1 MKEQKMAVVID
12 AANIIHVNVLNEEG
26 QEEKHCRPERL
37 AKCIE
42 VCLSKGWK
50 TVAILKSGT
59 LFFMQKNPGPMVGD
73 VSVLD
78 EYRNNN
84 SIMVVKQNKED
95 IFTIETALKR
105 NAWIIATDKWG
116 DEKEKYGDQFDW
128 ADIDSRTIRKFEF
141 LPDGE
146 FLIPDLPNNTD
157 EYPRNVSFS
166 EFKELYD
173 KVAFL
178 ENKIEHIEE
187 TQQSNQTL
195 LENNL
200 TINQSND
207 IVNYVIDDMLDN
219 DSWVPVD
226 NLYSEISKAVLGTE
240 KSKEQDAG
248 KKLREEL
255 GYSKRKGFLQ
265 FLINR
270 SKKELR
276 QKKKGGRV
284 LVRYN

>member
-1 MKEQKMAVVID
+1 MNNKKLEVVID
-12 AANIIHVNVLNEEG
+12 AANIIHVDVVNKEG
-26 QEEKHCRPERL
+26 LEEKHLRPERL
-37 AKCIE
+37 AKCIQ
-42 VCLSKGWK
+42 VCQSKGWK
-50 TVAILKSGT
+50 TVAILKRGT
-59 LFFMQKNPGPMVGD
+59 LLFMEKNPGPMVGD

-84 SIMVVKQNKED
+84 SVMVVKQNKED
-95 IFTIETALKR
+95 IFTIETALTR
-105 NAWIIATDKWG
+105 NAWIISDDRWG
-116 DEKEKYGDQFDW
+116 DEKKEYPNKNW
-128 ADIDSRTIRKFEF
+128 SDIDSRTIRNFSF
-141 LPDGE
+141 LDDGE

-157 EYPRNVSFS
+157 EHPRNVSFS

-173 KVAFL
+173 KFAFL

-187 TQQSNQTL
+187 TLKSNQTL

-207 IVNYVIDDMLDN
+207 IVNYVIEDMLGN
-219 DSWVPVD
+219 GSWVSID
-226 NLYSEISKAVLGTE
+226 DLYSEISKAVLGTE

-276 QKKKGGRV
+276 QKKKGGRA

>member
-1 MKEQKMAVVID
+1 MNNKKLEVVID
-12 AANIIHVNVLNEEG
+12 AANIIHVDVVNKEG
-26 QEEKHCRPERL
+26 QKEKHLLPERL

-50 TVAILKSGT
+50 TVAILKRGT
-59 LFFMQKNPGPMVGD
+59 LYHMQTNPGPKVGD

-78 EYRNNN
+78 EYRNNK
-84 SIMVVKQNKED
+84 SVMVVKQKKED
-95 IFTIETALKR
+95 IFTIETALAR
-105 NAWIIATDKWG
+105 NAWIISDDRWG
-116 DEKEKYGDQFDW
+116 DEKEEYPDKDW
-128 ADIDSRTIRKFEF
+128 SDIDSRTIRNFSF
-141 LPDGE
+141 LDDGE

-166 EFKELYD
+166 EFKELYN

-207 IVNYVIDDMLDN
+207 IVTYVIDDMLGN
-219 DSWVPVD
+219 DSWVTVD

-240 KSKEQDAG
+240 KSKERDAG

-255 GYSKRKGFLQ
+255 GYSKSKGFLQ
-265 FLINR
+265 FLIKR

-276 QKKKGGRV
+276 QKKKGGKV